1 MSYGLVGLYALYFMF
16 VGVNGNASAL
26 FTDIET
32 DAKGFAPW
40 LLAILVLRALSN
52 SSTLKPMVTPFI
64 GLACLTFALKNYGVI
79 VQQVDEI
86 TGLTLPTGNL
96 PPTTY
101 NNLSN
106 ASQVQNDV
114 ANSGTAL

>member
-1 MSYGLVGLYALYFMF
+1 MSYGLVGLYALYLMF
-16 VGVNGNASAL
+16 VGVNGNASTL

-32 DAKGFAPW
+32 DAKRFAPW
-40 LLAILVLRALSN
+40 LIAILVLRALSN

-64 GLACLTFALKNYGVI
+64 GLAVLTFVLNNYGVI

-86 TGLTLPTGNL
+86 TGLTLPTGPL
-96 PPTTY
+96 PASVY

-114 ANSGTAL
+114 ANSGPNP